1 MKKSNT
7 SFDPAR
13 REILRAGAAAS
24 VLGTAAPFAL
34 QLAGMSSAS
43 AQQAPDYKALVCV
56 FLFGGNDAHD
66 TVLAT
71 DTATFGAYSAVRGG
85 YALKDNAVLPLVL
98 RQGSRHGAR
107 SFALHP
113 ATASLA
119 ELFNGLGGDQTRR
132 RLAVVPNVGTL
143 LAPTSKAQYAAQS
156 VPLPPMLFSH
166 NDQFNMWQAGGP
178 EGATRGWGGLFGDQV
193 MAQNGAGSVFTCIS
207 PAGTAIWLS
216 GNEAVQY
223 QVLPVTGEAVR
234 IQGRDSLYGST
245 QAANAFKDIL
255 NREGGLFESEYKKV
269 VQRSISAQQ
278 TIANA
283 FGNVTV
289 GNAPAGNNVA
299 SQLRAVAR
307 LIKAANSGGLPGVKR
322 QVFFVS
328 ASGYDTHNNQFVG
341 SQGGV
346 GNHAALLGTLAQAL
360 RYFHDELGEGLID
373 KVTTFTA
380 SDFGRTLKTNS
391 DGTDHG
397 WGGHHFVMGGAVD
410 GGEIYGQWPD
420 LSAASEDL
428 VELGRNLIPRVS
440 VDQYGA
446 TLGRWFGL
454 SDQQLSQVFPNLAA
468 FPNSSYPHD
477 LGFLKTVSIATQRR

>member
-1 MKKSNT
+1 MKKLT
-7 SFDPAR
+7 SVVNSSR
-13 REILRAGAAAS
+13 RDFLRAGAAAS
-24 VLGTAAPFAL
+24 VMGAATPFGL
-34 QLAGMSSAS
+34 QLAGMSSAA
-43 AQQAPDYKALVCV
+43 AQQADDYKALVCV

-71 DTATFGAYSAVRGG
+71 DAATFGAYTAARGG
-85 YALKDNAVLPLVL
+85 YALQANAVRPLTL
-98 RQGSRHGAR
+98 RAGTRHGTR
-107 SFALHP
+107 PFAMHP

-119 ELFNGLGGDQTRR
+119 ELFNGVGGDATKR

-143 LAPTSKAQYAAQS
+143 LAPTTKAQYAAKS

-193 MAQNGAGSVFTCIS
+193 MGQNGAGSVFTCIS

-216 GNEAVQY
+216 GNDAVQY
-223 QVLPVTGEAVR
+223 QVLPLTGEAVR
-234 IQGRDSLYGST
+234 INGRDTLFGST
-245 QAANAFKDIL
+245 QAATAFKDIL
-255 NREGGLFESEYKKV
+255 QREGGLFESEYKKV
-269 VQRSISAQQ
+269 VQRSIGAQQ

-283 FGNVTV
+283 FGNVAV
-289 GNAPAGNNVA
+289 GPAPQGNNVA

-307 LIKAANSGGLPGVKR
+307 LIKAANNGGLPGVKR

-328 ASGYDTHNNQFVG
+328 ADGYDTHNNQFVG
-341 SQGGV
+341 SQGGM

-360 RYFHDELGEGLID
+360 RYFHDELGEALIN

-420 LSAASEDL
+420 LSANSEDL
-428 VELGRNLIPRVS
+428 VELGRNLIPRIS

-446 TLGRWFGL
+446 TLGHWFGL
-454 SDQQLSQVFPNLAA
+454 SDPQLAQVFPNLAA
-468 FPNSSYPHD
+468 FPNSSHPHD
-477 LGFLKTVSIATQRR
+477 LGFLKSVSIAAQRR